1 MAAYIVLLGP
11 PGSGKG
17 TQAKLLTDKVGIP
30 QVSTGDMFRAM
41 KTQDTPLAR
50 KVQQIMAEGKLVPDD
65 VTIEIVKERL
75 AQSDCHEGALLDGF
89 PRTVPQAEALDRLL
103 EESFQSKVTIVPLLN
118 ITVDEAV
125 RRISGRRGCPQ
136 CGALYHVEF
145 NPPRVAGQCDR
156 DGVVLA
162 QRDDDKPEVV
172 RDRYQVYLDNTEPL
186 IAYYRNRSVLAEVD
200 AVQPIENI
208 TVELAQTIRQRT
220 ENSEW

>member
-1 MAAYIVLLGP
+1 MAVYIVLLGP

-17 TQAKLLTDKVGIP
+17 TQAKLLTDEVGIP
-30 QVSTGDMFRAM
+30 HISTGDMFRAM

-75 AQSDCHEGALLDGF
+75 GQSDCSEGALLDGF
-89 PRTVPQAEALDRLL
+89 PRTVPQAEALDSLL
-103 EESFQSKVTIVPLLN
+103 EKSFHSQVAIAPLLS

-125 RRISGRRGCPQ
+125 RRISGRRGCSQ

-145 NPPRVAGQCDR
+145 NPPRVAGKCDH
-156 DGVVLA
+156 DGMELV
-162 QRDDDKPEVV
+162 QRDDDRPEVV

-186 IAYYRNRSVLAEVD
+186 IDYYRARGVLVELDAVRPIEAITAELAE
-200 AVQPIENI
+200 
-208 TVELAQTIRQRT
+208 TIRQGT
-220 ENSEW
+220 QSS

>member
-17 TQAKLLTDKVGIP
+17 TQAKLLTDEVGIP

-75 AQSDCHEGALLDGF
+75 AQSDCSKGALLDGF
-89 PRTVPQAEALDRLL
+89 PRTVPQAEALDKLL
-103 EESFQSKVTIVPLLN
+103 EESFHSQVTIVPLLS
-118 ITVDEAV
+118 ITVEEAV

-145 NPPRVAGQCDR
+145 NPPREMGKCDH
-156 DGVVLA
+156 DGAKLV
-162 QRDDDKPEVV
+162 QRDDDRPEVV
-172 RDRYQVYLDNTEPL
+172 RERYQVYLDNTAPL
-186 IAYYRNRSVLAEVD
+186 INYYRDRGLLVELD
-200 AVQPIENI
+200 AVQPIEVI
-208 TVELAQTIRQRT
+208 TAELADTIRQRT
-220 ENSEW
+220 KE